1 MVGSSVM
8 MWESGG
14 RHLPDNYSRP
24 SLIRCVSGAGECD
37 REWED
42 CANGWFVSDDAG
54 EKRLPSARQRF
65 ASSSDMT
72 ANGRIARMVGSSV
85 MMRGRGDCHV
95 PDQLFAS
102 SAYSLSPATTSPF
115 AVASTSSIISAVS
128 RPVRVFCWL
137 G

>member
-1 MVGSSVM
+1 MRLVSNVYTI
-8 MWESGG
+8 GG
-14 RHLPDNYSRP
+14 CL
-24 SLIRCVSGAGECD
+24 GKWGE
-37 REWED
+37 R
-42 CANGWFVSDDAG
+42 G
-54 EKRLPSARQRF
+54 E
-65 ASSSDMT
+65 DMT